1 MRDMTIACKILLIQV
16 PHTSSQ
22 HTFEAHIRRVVL
34 CARAPVA
41 KLAVAIVA
49 PALDT
54 APAHY
59 HARVVVTQG
68 NGDGRVA

>member
-1 MRDMTIACKILLIQV
+1 MTIACKILLIQA

-22 HTFEAHIRRVVL
+22 HTSKAHIRRVVL
-34 CARAPVA
+34 SARVPVA
-41 KLAVAIVA
+41 QLAVAVVA

-59 HARVVVTQG
+59 HARVVLPQG
-68 NGDGRVA
+68 NGDSRVA